1 MLRRR
6 RLQFG
11 VPKTAGGTKRSNIRA
26 MPNLEIR
33 RPASVPALAAI
44 DDSLPLARARQI
56 VARLLE
62 TPEGTGGWFTG
73 YAPLDPRFGPAFVRR
88 LLKQMALGHPLN
100 MAQLTAVARAGGL
113 AGEAA
118 RAVNELIAE
127 FLEARQ
133 ELPVA
138 LAAYV
143 QEILGPRP
151 PLPRHRHGKSKATN
165 LMADISIC
173 ILVTLLIEE
182 FDLKPTRRPRRGPRS
197 RRRAPLPRK
206 RCAMPASATSPSDR
220 SKRSGRTMRPPF

>member
-1 MLRRR
+1 
-6 RLQFG
+6 
-11 VPKTAGGTKRSNIRA
+11 

-182 FDLKPTRRPRRGPRS
+182 FDLKPTRRPSARPAQPSACAIAAQALRDAGVRNFAERS
-197 RRRAPLPRK
+197 VEKIWQNHAPAILNGSRWRA
-206 RCAMPASATSPSDR
+206 AGAN
-220 SKRSGRTMRPPF
+220 